1 MARDFNVLVIV
12 QPIWNVVGPV
22 EADRI
27 HFLAGAAVRMTP
39 RIQAL
44 SASVIG
50 KIAAG
55 EVVERPGSVAKE
67 LLENSLD
74 AGATSV
80 VIDVLEGGRDLL
92 RVTDNGCGIARE
104 DLPLAVAAHATSKIQ
119 SADDLFRVSTMGFRG
134 EALASI
140 SGVSDF
146 RLQSRPAGQETGAAI
161 EVNQGEVGPVVEC
174 GCPLG
179 TQIEV
184 RHLFAS
190 VPVRRKFLKSKQT
203 ELGHISESM
212 IRVALAHPG
221 VSITLTHNERKLYQ
235 RSADMDLRGAIDL
248 FFGSEIAK
256 ALVPVS
262 TEADGIRVHGYVA
275 DPSVNRPTNRLQ
287 YLFVNGRFIR
297 DRSLGH
303 AVQEAYRGLLLTG
316 RYPITFLFIDMPSD
330 QVDVNVHPT
339 KVEVRFEEPRRLYS
353 QILSTI
359 REKFLQADL
368 AAKWQQKTREPAF
381 SVADASTQRQSINA
395 EFSLHASSASPATPS
410 LWTPP
415 ASPTVPITER
425 PSTAPNYA
433 PASAYKPTYRESETT
448 IARPRAPLVPRDLT
462 NDSAPS
468 EEAEPFA
475 LPTSF
480 KEEADAPP
488 IGPIERI
495 RAIQLHN
502 SYIVLET
509 DEGMLLV
516 DQHALHERILYEGLR
531 QRVGEQGVESQE
543 LLVPEPVDLTP
554 TQVGLLIEQASVL
567 AELGFRIEEFGD
579 RTILI
584 RSYPAILRRIL
595 PADLIKDIACRLEET
610 GKIPSRDQM
619 LEELLHMVACK
630 AAIKAGDPLT
640 PEEVESLLRQRH
652 LVEDSHHCPH
662 GRPTVLR
669 FTLGDLE
676 RQFLRK

>member
-1 MARDFNVLVIV
+1 MTA
-12 QPIWNVVGPV
+12 
-22 EADRI
+22 RI
-27 HFLAGAAVRMTP
+27 H
-39 RIQAL
+39 AL
-44 SASVIG
+44 SASVVG

-74 AGATSV
+74 AGSTSV
-80 VIDVLEGGRDLL
+80 VIDILEGGRDLL
-92 RVTDNGCGIARE
+92 RVTDNGSGIAKD
-104 DLPLAVAAHATSKIQ
+104 DLLLAVASHATSKIQ

-140 SGVSDF
+140 AGVSDF
-146 RLQSRPAGQETGAAI
+146 RLQSRPADQETGARL
-161 EVNQGEVGPVVEC
+161 EVQQGEIGPIVEC
-174 GCPLG
+174 GCPVG

-221 VSITLTHNERKLYQ
+221 VSITLRHNERTLYH
-235 RSADMDLRGAIDL
+235 RSADMDLRAAIDL

-256 ALVPVS
+256 ALVPVES
-262 TEADGIRVHGYVA
+262 EADGIRVHGYVA

-316 RYPITFLFIDMPSD
+316 RYPVAFLYIDMPSD

-339 KVEVRFEEPRRLYS
+339 KVEVRFEEPRRIYS

-359 REKFLQADL
+359 RERFLQADL
-368 AAKWQQKTREPAF
+368 AAKWQQRSREPAF
-381 SVADASTQRQSINA
+381 AATNSDSQRQSINS
-395 EFSLHASSASPATPS
+395 EFSLRPAPAAPTTPS
-410 LWTPP
+410 LWSPP
-415 ASPTVPITER
+415 RVPMGEPLERTSSPT
-425 PSTAPNYA
+425 PSYA
-433 PASAYKPTYRESETT
+433 PASAYRPSLKEPDT
-448 IARPRAPLVPRDLT
+448 IPRPRAPLVPR
-462 NDSAPS
+462 NDSFETATPS
-468 EEAEPFA
+468 NADPFPFDGLAEGES
-475 LPTSF
+475 LPET
-480 KEEADAPP
+480 E
-488 IGPIERI
+488 GLIERI

-502 SYIVLET
+502 SYLVVET

-516 DQHALHERILYEGLR
+516 DQHALHERILYEQLR
-531 QRVGEQGVESQE
+531 QRVGNQGVEAQE

-554 TQVGLLIEQASVL
+554 TQVGLLLEQASVL
-567 AELGFRIEEFGD
+567 AELGFRVEEFGD
-579 RTILI
+579 RTVLV
-584 RSYPAILRRIL
+584 RSYPAMLRRVK
-595 PADLIKDIACRLEET
+595 PAALICDIAGRLEET

-619 LEELLHMVACK
+619 LEDLLHMVACK

-640 PEEVESLLRQRH
+640 ADEVESLVRQRH

-669 FTLGDLE
+669 FTLGELE